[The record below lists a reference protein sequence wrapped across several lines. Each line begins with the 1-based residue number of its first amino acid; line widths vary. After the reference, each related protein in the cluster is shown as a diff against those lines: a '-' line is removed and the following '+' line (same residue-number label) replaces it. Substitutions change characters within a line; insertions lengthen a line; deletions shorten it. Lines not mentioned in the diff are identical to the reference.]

1 MIPTYSKKIN
11 INMAPANLRKE
22 GFAYDL
28 SLAPGI
34 LAVSSQIKT
43 NLLSDYVVMGEI
55 AFDGASTD

>member
-1 MIPTYSKKIN
+1 
-11 INMAPANLRKE
+11 MAPANLRKE
-22 GFAYDL
+22 CSAYDL

-43 NLLSDYVVMGEI
+43 NLLIDYVVMGEI

>member
-1 MIPTYSKKIN
+1 
-11 INMAPANLRKE
+11 MAPANLRKE
-22 GFAYDL
+22 GSAYDL